1 MNNNM
6 EQLRKEYQEI
16 PIPDELDSIVNQ
28 SIHKFSK
35 EGRRGRGS
43 NYRWLA
49 VSSAAAVMFL
59 VAINVSPP
67 VAKALSSIPGV
78 DRVIQVLTFK
88 EYVVDES
95 NYNAIIKVP
104 SITDMENE
112 QLQSGL
118 NEKYM
123 KENKALYEKFQAE
136 ISELKKQGGGHLGL
150 DVGYEVKTDNDEI
163 LSIQRYVVKT
173 AASSSEELQFDTIDK
188 KNQILITLPM
198 LFKDD
203 RYVRLISD
211 NVKEQMQVQMKA
223 DPNKIYWAPGATDVP
238 ITSEFQSIAKDQGF
252 YINNDGKLVI
262 AFNEYDVAPGY
273 MGSVEFVIPTDVLKD
288 VLINNKYIK

>member
-43 NYRWLA
+43 KYRGLA
-49 VSSAAAVMFL
+49 VSSAAAFMFL

-95 NYNAIIKVP
+95 NYNANIKVP

-163 LSIQRYVVKT
+163 LSIQRYVVET
-173 AASSSEELQFDTIDK
+173 AGSSSEKLQFDTIDK
-188 KNQILITLPM
+188 KSQILITLPM

>member
-35 EGRRGRGS
+35 GRRRGRS
-43 NYRWLA
+43 SKYRWLA
-49 VSSAAAVMFL
+49 VSSAAAFMFL

-78 DRVIQVLTFK
+78 DRIIQVLTFK

-95 NYNAIIKVP
+95 NYNANIKVP
-104 SITDMENE
+104 SITNMENE

-150 DVGYEVKTDNDEI
+150 DVGYEIKTDNDEI
-163 LSIQRYVVKT
+163 LSIQRYVVE
-173 AASSSEELQFDTIDK
+173 AVGSSSEELQFDTIDK
-188 KNQILITLPM
+188 KSQILITLPM

-211 NVKEQMQVQMKA
+211 NVKEQMQVQMKV
-223 DPNKIYWAPGATDVP
+223 DPNKIYWA
-238 ITSEFQSIAKDQGF
+238 SEFQSIAKDQSF

-262 AFNEYDVAPGY
+262 AFNKYDVAPGY

-288 VLINNKYIK
+288 VLINNQYIK